1 MSENGYAFAAA
12 SVRAKENE
20 LLSPSFMS
28 QLLESDYDEC
38 LRLLADKGVI
48 PHDAA
53 DPAAALSGYMVDTWE
68 YLSSIAPDMSKLCF
82 MTVKNDFHN
91 LKAILKSM
99 VANVDCREFFIEPCA
114 FDPEELYSAVKEKE
128 FGSLPEWL
136 SEPAEQGYSLIT
148 STLDGQLLDVYLDA
162 RSFAAMR
169 DFARERGCAYAREL
183 TELQTALAD
192 IKVALRLSRGS
203 VSENLVSEAF
213 CECESLDTDE
223 LARAVLKG
231 RGEVIAYIGTT
242 DYQEL
247 MNRLEASAA
256 EFEKACDNLI
266 VAKLGESKY
275 YSISEEPLIA
285 YYYARENEC
294 RLLRIILSCKHLG
307 LEKEKITERMR
318 ELYV

>member
-1 MSENGYAFAAA
+1 MSENGYAFAVA
-12 SVRAKENE
+12 SVRTKENE

-38 LRLLADKGVI
+38 VRLLADKGVI
-48 PHDAA
+48 PRDAD
-53 DPAAALSGYMVDTWE
+53 DPAAALSGYMKDTWE
-68 YLSSIAPDMSKLCF
+68 FLSSIAPDMSKLNF
-82 MTVKNDFHN
+82 LIVKNDFHN

-99 VANVDCREFFIEPCA
+99 VANVDCREFFLEPCA
-114 FDPEELYSAVKEKE
+114 LDPEDLYSAVKEKK
-128 FGSLPEWL
+128 FDSLPGWI
-136 SEPAEQGYSLIT
+136 SGPAENGYSLIT

-169 DFARERGCAYAREL
+169 DFARASGSEYSSEL
-183 TELQTALAD
+183 TELQIALAD

-203 VSENLVSEAF
+203 VSENLVSRAF

-231 RGEVIAYIGTT
+231 RGEVVAYIGTT
-242 DYQEL
+242 DHAQL
-247 MNRLEASAA
+247 LNSLETSAA
-256 EFEKACDNLI
+256 EFEKACDNMI
-266 VAKLGESKY
+266 VEKLSKSKY
-275 YSISEEPLIA
+275 YSLSEEPLTA

-307 LEKEKITERMR
+307 LEKGKITERMR